1 MGVRKDKMMQTF
13 QQLGKSLLLPIA
25 ILAAIGIIVG
35 FTASLTRPQ
44 VQDLLPFMQNEGIK
58 YVLLSIRSLSLMVF
72 GLIPVLFAVSISF
85 GFAKK
90 EQGIAALAGFIA
102 YYILLG
108 SASLVVNSL
117 FMNYDTSALTEV
129 LGLKTINLGAFGGII
144 AGFLAAAVH
153 NKYYDLKLP
162 SGFAFFGGKRSV
174 AVITIF
180 WAAVIGHGLPFIW
193 SPISHAIN
201 QAGLG
206 IANLGIFGT
215 FLYGFL
221 ENLLVPTGLHHVLIS
236 VFRTTP
242 VGGVLHLGGQV
253 YEGTLSAFFEG
264 FGKVPT
270 EDLRTFTR
278 FMAQSRIPA
287 FVFGLPGAALAM
299 YHATAKERRKV
310 VKPLL
315 IAGAIAI
322 FTTGI
327 QEPLVFLFL
336 FIAPPLAIFHAAMC
350 GIGAMLVDY
359 FGVVIGNTQGGIID
373 LLVYGVL
380 VPGSNWYYTVLVG
393 MFLFVA
399 YYFVFKWYFRKHN
412 LVIAGDLDAEMGGD
426 IKGTV
431 SSDEK
436 SLAIIEGLG
445 GMGNIESAY
454 NCMTRLRV
462 NIKDY
467 SKLDK
472 KLLMSTGAVAVNKVN
487 EKHVH
492 VIYGTHVDVITTN
505 VNNTLDSLRVSAV

>member
-1 MGVRKDKMMQTF
+1 MGVRKEKLMQNF
-13 QQLGKSLLLPIA
+13 QQLGKSLLLPVA
-25 ILAAIGIIVG
+25 ILAAVGIVVG

-58 YVLLSIRSLSLMVF
+58 YVLLSIRSISLMVF
-72 GLIPVLFAVSISF
+72 GLIPVLFAISIAF

-90 EQGIAALAGFIA
+90 EQGIAALAGCIA
-102 YYILLG
+102 YYVLLG
-108 SASLVVNSL
+108 SASLIVKSP
-117 FMNYDTSALTEV
+117 FINYDAGALTSV
-129 LGLKTINLGAFGGII
+129 LGLKTVNLGAFGGII

-162 SGFAFFGGKRSV
+162 TAFAFFGGKRSV
-174 AVITIF
+174 AIITIF
-180 WAAVIGHGLPFIW
+180 WAALIGQGLPYIW
-193 SPISHAIN
+193 SPISSGIN
-201 QAGLG
+201 QMGLA
-206 IANLGIFGT
+206 IADLGLFGT
-215 FLYGFL
+215 FLYGFF

-236 VFRTTP
+236 IFRTTP
-242 VGGVLHLGGQV
+242 VGGVLEVGGQV
-253 YEGTLSAFFEG
+253 YEGTWSAFFGG

-270 EDLRTFTR
+270 EELRTFTK

-299 YHATAKERRKV
+299 YHATANERKKI

-315 IAGAIAI
+315 IAGFLAI

-350 GIGAMLVDY
+350 GLGAMLVDY

-380 VPGSNWYYTVLVG
+380 VPGSNWYYAVLSG
-393 MFLFVA
+393 MLLFA
-399 YYFVFKWYFRKHN
+399 SYYFVFKWYFRKHN
-412 LVIAGDLDAEMGGD
+412 LVIAGDLDAEMTGGSEVE
-426 IKGTV
+426 V
-431 SSDEK
+431 STDEK

-445 GMGNIESAY
+445 GMENIENAY

-462 NIKDY
+462 DIKDY
-467 SKLDK
+467 GKVDSKT
-472 KLLMSTGAVAVNKVN
+472 LMGTGAVAVNKVSD
-487 EKHVH
+487 KHVQ

-505 VNNTLDSLRVSAV
+505 VNNTLDSLKLI